1 MVAAG
6 LLHWEMATES
16 NASSVLAK
24 LMGIDRPSNLNTAH
38 QRHKVLSQNY
48 LQNIASVAKREK
60 AFLYLD
66 EVDSYMEESEDT
78 ADYLGGASVIDYQSL
93 LCRTEKSFL
102 ARNSRSSSYS
112 SSSDRK
118 RKLSVSEGIN
128 GHFQG
133 RKTSSCYN
141 SLKYPTH
148 GSLSSQEIAKQISGQ
163 VKHNI
168 WHSCAEL
175 SSSRPRGEK
184 NSENDEEKMTLSA
197 RLFDSE
203 KKHEALSFNSADG
216 SSSRESQTVRKQI
229 SERYRARK
237 CSEEVRTSCGS
248 SKIQDEVFV
257 TSSNRRDSVLNIS
270 DGNFNTPLHTDT
282 LNVCPVSAARYLSK
296 PTRFPSAWVPRSRA
310 RQFTFDK
317 SWCLRPGKW
326 GIKQCNDSGEDNI
339 GHKDVQSTSECN
351 SLDSEKPGIHHA
363 ASTILNDSVELA
375 EHKSHEETL
384 TSINSVNNT
393 AFSDLESPAYHE
405 AHIILN
411 EIKGRHREKVVS
423 QNNTVTNCNLALE
436 TEGLSDDEHKRVN
449 LSTEVRR
456 ENSSAKSTSCILL
469 GDQESWKHQLKKKD
483 KAAEPRSPVSSL
495 EGPEGCMHIPN
506 ISVEAVGYL
515 SDQVEN
521 DCQGLQRKLQLI
533 ETMSLESGSE
543 GPEMVVSSEGGDYED
558 SVDLYQ
564 NDPQIM
570 EVYQTLIKESL
581 DFSYVVDVL
590 VESGLQMMDLEIES
604 KTWCL
609 RGYVLEPF
617 VFDELEKKFGKH
629 MPWEKSE
636 RLLLFDRL
644 NLGLLEIVKP
654 SVGPST
660 WKKPVAKRF
669 CQRQKSQDLIE
680 EDLWS
685 LLVNQQE
692 VIKKKSDEVCKKE
705 IEWLDLEEETD
716 LIAQEIQS
724 LLIDEFIEE
733 FVSGEFCF
741 C

>member
-1 MVAAG
+1 MVAVG
-6 LLHWEMATES
+6 LLHWEMAAER
-16 NASSVLAK
+16 NASSVLAR
-24 LMGIDRPSNLNTAH
+24 LMGIDKPSNLNTAH

-48 LQNIASVAKREK
+48 HQNIASVGKREK
-60 AFLYLD
+60 AFLCSD
-66 EVDSYMEESEDT
+66 EADSYMEESEDT
-78 ADYLGGASVIDYQSL
+78 ANYLGGASVIDYQSL

-102 ARNSRSSSYS
+102 AGNSRSSSNS

-118 RKLSVSEGIN
+118 RKLSVSEGN
-128 GHFQG
+128 KGMRFQG
-133 RKTSSCYN
+133 RKANGSYN
-141 SLKYPTH
+141 SLKSPTQ
-148 GSLSSQEIAKQISGQ
+148 GSLSSQEIAKQITGQ
-163 VKHNI
+163 VKHSI

-184 NSENDEEKMTLSA
+184 SSENDEEKVTLSA
-197 RLFDSE
+197 RLSDSE
-203 KKHEALSFNSADG
+203 KKHEALSFNSAGG
-216 SSSRESQTVRKQI
+216 SSSRGSQTVSKQI

-237 CSEEVRTSCGS
+237 CSQEVSTSCGS
-248 SKIQDEVFV
+248 SKILDEVFV
-257 TSSNRRDSVLNIS
+257 TSSNGSNTVLNTS
-270 DGNFNTPLHTDT
+270 NGNLNTPLHNDNV
-282 LNVCPVSAARYLSK
+282 NVCPVSAARYLSK
-296 PTRFPSAWVPRSRA
+296 PTRFPSAWVPRSRV

-326 GIKQCNDSGEDNI
+326 DRKQCDDSEKDNI
-339 GHKDVQSTSECN
+339 GPKDVQSTSECT
-351 SLDSEKPGIHHA
+351 SLDSEKPCIHHA
-363 ASTILNDSVELA
+363 ASIILNDSVEHVG
-375 EHKSHEETL
+375 HKSHEQTFTL
-384 TSINSVNNT
+384 INSVNYT

-411 EIKGRHREKVVS
+411 EIKERHLEKVVS
-423 QNNTVTNCNLALE
+423 QNNTVESLSTDCNLALE
-436 TEGLSDDEHKRVN
+436 TEDLSDDEHKRVN
-449 LSTEVRR
+449 LSSEVRR
-456 ENSSAKSTSCILL
+456 EILSAKSTSCILL

-495 EGPEGCMHIPN
+495 EGPEG
-506 ISVEAVGYL
+506 
-515 SDQVEN
+515 
-521 DCQGLQRKLQLI
+521 LQRKLQLI

-558 SVDLYQ
+558 SVGLYQ

-590 VESGLQMMDLEIES
+590 VESGLQMMDLEMES

-609 RGYVLEPF
+609 RGYVLEPL
-617 VFDELEKKFGKH
+617 VFDELEKKYGKH

-636 RLLLFDRL
+636 RRLLFDRL

-654 SVGPST
+654 SVGLST

-669 CQRQKSQDLIE
+669 CQRQKSQELIV

-692 VIKKKSDEVCKKE
+692 DIKRKPDKVCKKE

-716 LIAQEIQS
+716 LIVQEIQS

-733 FVSGEFCF
+733 FVSGEFSF